1 MGARDGAL
9 KFKFNPYQAGLTKVL
24 GPLESEIMQVVWL
37 LNEATVADVH
47 REMQNRQPARRDIAY
62 TTVMTTMSRL
72 AEKNV
77 LHREKPPGQVSF
89 RYSPALGQE
98 EFVNMVV
105 KNVMDSLITEY
116 GDPVFRYFVAY
127 AAEANPEQRAVL
139 ARTLAEHP
147 E

>member
-47 REMQNRQPARRDIAY
+47 REMQTRQPERRDIAY

-77 LHREKPPGQVSF
+77 LRREKPPGQVSF
-89 RYSPALGQE
+89 RYSPALGKE

-139 ARTLAEHP
+139 ARAIADRTE
-147 E
+147 

>member
-1 MGARDGAL
+1 
-9 KFKFNPYQAGLTKVL
+9 
-24 GPLESEIMQVVWL
+24 MQVVWTL
-37 LNEATVADVH
+37 SHATVAEVH
-47 REMQNRQPARRDIAY
+47 KELQSRQPVRREIAY

-77 LHREKPPGQVSF
+77 LHREKPAGQVSF
-89 RYSPALGQE
+89 VYSPALGQE

-127 AAEANPEQRAVL
+127 AAEANPEQRATL
-139 ARTLAEHP
+139 ARAIAAP
-147 E
+147 EE

>member
-9 KFKFNPYQAGLTKVL
+9 KFKFTPYQAGLTKVL
-24 GPLESEIMQVVWL
+24 GPLESDIMQVVWML
-37 LNEATVADVH
+37 SHATVADVH
-47 REMQNRQPARRDIAY
+47 KELQSRQPERRDIAY

-77 LHREKPPGQVSF
+77 LHREKPAGQVSF
-89 RYSPALGQE
+89 LYSPALGQE
-98 EFVNMVV
+98 EFAAMVV

-116 GDPVFRYFVAY
+116 SDPVFRYFVAY
-127 AAEANPEQRAVL
+127 AAEANPEQRATL
-139 ARTLAEHP
+139 ARALAEHP